1 MPFVLL
7 IRAASAG
14 DLDAQALLDLGVDAT
29 ADPYIEVTPCSDDE
43 APLRI
48 NELFASLSEPNAW
61 FILTSAAGIRALNE
75 IAGEEL
81 VSSTLQQAQECG
93 VKFAAVGPTSAQIL
107 QDLGVTDVLSPKTL
121 HTAAELVE
129 LLSTQ
134 AAGTAV
140 IPRSAIGAS
149 YLPDALTH
157 LGWNVVQRTVYE
169 TTTVKETPM
178 SASFLKAG
186 DFDAVVVRSPS
197 AARAL
202 FEHCG
207 QVPAGTA
214 VIATGPTT
222 AAALEQ
228 LGCHVSAI
236 SPGTSAQD
244 IAACVAGLFDGQAAK

>member
-29 ADPYIEVTPCSDDE
+29 ADPYIDVTPCTDVE
-43 APLRI
+43 AGEEVT
-48 NELFASLSEPNAW
+48 ELFGALEQPNAW

-81 VSSTLQQAQECG
+81 VSSTLQQAQERG
-93 VKFAAVGPTSAQIL
+93 VKFAAVGPTSAHIL

-129 LLSTQ
+129 LLSTET
-134 AAGTAV
+134 AGTAV
-140 IPRSAIGAS
+140 IPRSSIGAS
-149 YLPDALTH
+149 YLPDSLTQ

-169 TTTVKETPM
+169 TTTVKAAPA

-222 AAALEQ
+222 AAALQQ
-228 LGCHVSAI
+228 LGSHVTAI

-244 IAACVAGLFDGQAAK
+244 IAACVVGLFEEQGAK

>member
-7 IRAASAG
+7 IRADSAG
-14 DLDAQALLDLGVDAT
+14 DLDTQALLDLGLNVT
-29 ADPYIEVTPCSDDE
+29 ADPYIEVTPCDDDQALE
-43 APLRI
+43 RVA
-48 NELFASLSEPNAW
+48 ELFAALEQPNAW

-75 IAGEEL
+75 IASAEA
-81 VSSTLQQAQECG
+81 VSAALQQAQESG
-93 VKFAAVGPTSAQIL
+93 VKFAAVGPTSAQAL
-107 QDLGVTDVLSPKTL
+107 HDLGITQVLSPETL

-129 LLSTQ
+129 LLRAEQ
-134 AAGTAV
+134 VGTAV

-149 YLPDALTH
+149 YLPESLTQF
-157 LGWNVVQRTVYE
+157 GWTVLQRTVYE
-169 TTTVKETPM
+169 TTTVAKTPQ

-207 QVPAGTA
+207 QVPSGTA

-228 LGCHVSAI
+228 LGSHVTVI
-236 SPGTSAQD
+236 SPGTSPQD
-244 IAACVAGLFDGQAAK
+244 IAACVAGLFDEQGAK

>member
-1 MPFVLL
+1 VPFVLL

-14 DLDAQALLDLGVDAT
+14 DLDAQALLDVGLDAT
-29 ADPYIEVTPCSDDE
+29 ADPYIEVTPCTDDE
-43 APLRI
+43 APERI
-48 NELFASLSEPNAW
+48 DELFAGLLQPHAW

-75 IAGEEL
+75 ITGPEVVAQ
-81 VSSTLQQAQECG
+81 TLQQAQDRG

-107 QDLGVTDVLSPKTL
+107 HDLGITDVLSPETV
-121 HTAAELVE
+121 HTAAELVD
-129 LLSTQ
+129 LLRAQ
-134 AAGTAV
+134 PAGTAV
-140 IPRSAIGAS
+140 IPRSAIGSA
-149 YLPDALTH
+149 YLPDSLTE

-169 TTTVKETPM
+169 TTTVKETPP

-207 QVPAGTA
+207 QVPPGTA

-222 AAALEQ
+222 AMALEQ
-228 LGCHVSAI
+228 LGSHVTAV

-244 IAACVAGLFDGQAAK
+244 IAACVAGLFEEQGAK

>member
-1 MPFVLL
+1 VPFVLL

-29 ADPYIEVTPCSDDE
+29 ADPYIDVTPCTDVE
-43 APLRI
+43 AGEEVT
-48 NELFASLSEPNAW
+48 ELFGALEQPNAW

-75 IAGEEL
+75 IGGEDL
-81 VSSTLQQAQECG
+81 VAITLQQAQERG
-93 VKFAAVGPTSAQIL
+93 VKFAAVGPTSAQVL
-107 QDLGVTDVLSPKTL
+107 HDLGITQVLSPETL

-134 AAGTAV
+134 AVGTAV

-149 YLPDALTH
+149 YLPDSLTQ
-157 LGWNVVQRTVYE
+157 LGWDVVQRTVYE
-169 TTTVKETPM
+169 TTTVTETPM

-207 QVPAGTA
+207 TVPASTA
-214 VIATGPTT
+214 VVATGPTT

-244 IAACVAGLFDGQAAK
+244 IAACVAGLFEGQGAK